1 MKSSKNGMAKNYRM
15 AGNQR
20 TVQLA
25 LSGDM
30 DGIVYAKIL
39 TKLGDAR
46 MRIYYEEDKKGHEG
60 IGKIRGLLRR
70 RGQVPIGTN
79 DIVIVTAR
87 DFENGK
93 KNFDIIGVLSSKEAS
108 DLKKRKEIPDYFLND
123 VGSSEFSKKE
133 EVDAFDFDYDDGK
146 EVDIDKI

>member
-1 MKSSKNGMAKNYRM
+1 MAKNYRM

-20 TVQLA
+20 TVNLA

-30 DGIVYAKIL
+30 DHIVYAKVL

-46 MRIYYEEDKKGHEG
+46 MRIYYEDDKKGQEG
-60 IGKIRGLLRR
+60 IGKIRGLLRK

-79 DIVIVTAR
+79 DVVIVTAR
-87 DFENGK
+87 DFENGNKGK
-93 KNFDIIGVLSSKEAS
+93 KNFDIIAVLSSKDIA

-123 VGSSEFSKKE
+123 VGSSEFSRKE
-133 EVDAFDFDYDDGK
+133 VVEGFDFDYDDDK
-146 EVDIDKI
+146 EVDIDNI

>member
-1 MKSSKNGMAKNYRM
+1 MKSSKNASSKNYRM

-20 TVQLA
+20 TVSLA

-30 DGIVYAKIL
+30 DGILYAKVL

-46 MRIYYEEDKKGHEG
+46 MRIYYEEDNKGHEG
-60 IGKIRGLLRR
+60 IGRIRGLLRK

-79 DIVIVTAR
+79 DIVVVSGR
-87 DFENGK
+87 EFESGK
-93 KNFDIIGVLSSKEAS
+93 NNFDIIAVLSPKDAAE
-108 DLKKRKEIPDYFLND
+108 LKKRKEIPDYFLNNAE
-123 VGSSEFSKKE
+123 SSEFTKKE
-133 EVDAFDFDYDDGK
+133 KGDGFEFDYDDDE